1 MFDCHVSPGQLS
13 QEDLT
18 MLVGQYAT
26 AEKGTQP
33 WGCWGGWW
41 LCVFSLLA
49 VGHGMGSVELLYSL
63 PLSVKQAGLSTI
75 ALELPYESAVTVWK
89 STEQAGD
96 RRKGAQ
102 Y

>member
-1 MFDCHVSPGQLS
+1 MSPLASSARKTSPCSWDNTPRLRKVHSHAG
-13 QEDLT
+13 
-18 MLVGQYAT
+18 VGEGSCYY
-26 AEKGTQP
+26 G
-33 WGCWGGWW
+33 
-41 LCVFSLLA
+41 VFSLLA

>member
-1 MFDCHVSPGQLS
+1 
-13 QEDLT
+13 

-26 AEKGTQP
+26 AEKGTHGGVGEG
-33 WGCWGGWW
+33 GCHG
-41 LCVFSLLA
+41 VFSVLA
-49 VGHGMGSVELLYSL
+49 VSRGMGSVELLYSL

-96 RRKGAQ
+96 RRQGTQ

>member
-1 MFDCHVSPGQLS
+1 MSPLASSARKTSPCSWDNTPRLRKVHSHGG
-13 QEDLT
+13 
-18 MLVGQYAT
+18 VGEGSCYY
-26 AEKGTQP
+26 G
-33 WGCWGGWW
+33 
-41 LCVFSLLA
+41 VFSLLA

>member
-1 MFDCHVSPGQLS
+1 M
-13 QEDLT
+13 
-18 MLVGQYAT
+18 
-26 AEKGTQP
+26 
-33 WGCWGGWW
+33 
-41 LCVFSLLA
+41 LA
-49 VGHGMGSVELLYSL
+49 VSRGMGSVELLYSL

-96 RRKGAQ
+96 RRQSTQ